1 MLEAK
6 VRVSKKNTIYIP
18 KAISEAVGIS
28 EGDYVIL
35 RVDGNRIIIERV
47 EDPFEYALKV
57 KKFAE
62 VTFEEF
68 ERESEEMQD
77 EYWSKASDTS

>member
-1 MLEAK
+1 M
-6 VRVSKKNTIYIP
+6 RVSKKNTIYIP

-35 RVDGNRIIIERV
+35 RVEGSRIVIERV

-57 KKFAE
+57 KK
-62 VTFEEF
+62 V
-68 ERESEEMQD
+68 R
-77 EYWSKASDTS
+77 

>member
-62 VTFEEF
+62 VTFEEI

>member
-1 MLEAK
+1 MPETI
-6 VRVSKKNTIYIP
+6 VRVSKGNTICIP

-35 RVDGNRIIIERV
+35 RVEGNRIVIERV
-47 EDPFEYALKV
+47 EDPFEYALRV
-57 KKFAE
+57 RKFAE

-68 ERESEEMQD
+68 ERESEEVQNGN
-77 EYWSKASDTS
+77 WR

>member
-1 MLEAK
+1 MLEVK

-35 RVDGNRIIIERV
+35 RVEGSRIVIERV

-57 KKFAE
+57 KK
-62 VTFEEF
+62 V
-68 ERESEEMQD
+68 R
-77 EYWSKASDTS
+77 

>member
-1 MLEAK
+1 MLEVR
-6 VRVSKKNTIYIP
+6 VRVSRKNTIYIP

-28 EGDYVIL
+28 EGDYVVL

-68 ERESEEMQD
+68 EGESEGMQN
-77 EYWSKASDTS
+77 EYWGRDSDTS